1 MVHGT
6 VPAEGSSTA
15 TNKTM
20 SVALKNAM
28 LAGGGTMVASCDG
41 VTAGT
46 IGDGVDRIVDA
57 TDIIGNTPGSAHS
70 WWLIFFGAA
79 LGWLLVDKDSTSDG
93 GGAPGSVY
101 WSPAAGFTGGSTT
114 ARPTATDEQE
124 ITNSTNLFT
133 TSNGTFT
140 YHWQRVTTV
149 GQESFRFVATHS
161 SLASGPNVILVLE
174 KASTEVAAWTN
185 RVIAKYV
192 GGTSPAGDR
201 STWTAQG
208 WQSNVAGTARALLSV
223 GEVPPSATD
232 PDGDR
237 LAVPTGLNNTTIGR
251 LGFVDDF
258 FFVDDA
264 VTNLA
269 TFSDEDGTRGWVV
282 FDEVVMW
289 WGDRSTDP
297 GGGNIAGAKLL
308 RTHAPGEADDT
319 APVVTAVTPVGVL
332 PGTREQARRASI
344 TFNVTDD
351 DPGVVSNPILI
362 YTEEGRFEAL
372 YVSQLGGFVNGYTGT
387 TAPISGGT
395 QITVNA
401 PTNGW
406 WDDVR
411 FYQWPVD
418 GAGNVTA

>member
-6 VPAEGSSTA
+6 VPAEGTSTA

-20 SVALKNAM
+20 TVALKNAM

-41 VTAGT
+41 STAGT

-57 TDIIGNTPGSAHS
+57 TDVIGNSPGSAHT
-70 WWLIFFGAA
+70 WWVIAFASRGQI
-79 LGWLLVDKDSTSDG
+79 LVDKDSNSDG

-101 WSPAAGFTGGSTT
+101 FSEAGSFTGGSTT
-114 ARPTATDEQE
+114 ARPTAADEQE

-140 YHWQRVTTV
+140 YHWQECETS
-149 GQESFRFVATHS
+149 GQEGFRFVATHS
-161 SLASGPNVILVLE
+161 SLAAGPNVLFVIE
-174 KASTEVAAWTN
+174 KASSEVVAWTG
-185 RVIAKYV
+185 RVIARYC

-208 WQSNVAGTARALLSV
+208 WLSNVAGTARALLAV
-223 GEVPPSATD
+223 GETPPSALD

-237 LAVPTGLNNTTIGR
+237 LAVPCGLSNTTIGR

-269 TFSDEDGTRGWVV
+269 TLSDEDGIRGWVI

-289 WGDRSTDP
+289 WGDRATDP

-308 RTHAPGEADDT
+308 RTHAPGEADDV
-319 APVVTAVTPVGVL
+319 APVVTAVTPVGTL
-332 PGTREQARRASI
+332 AGTREQARRAAI
-344 TFNVTDD
+344 TFRFTDEE
-351 DPGVVSNPILI
+351 PGIVSNPVLI
-362 YTEEGRFEAL
+362 RHGDGRIEAL

-387 TAPISGGT
+387 TTAIADGT
-395 QITVNA
+395 EMTVNA
-401 PTNGW
+401 PTDGW
-406 WDDVR
+406 GDGIHI
-411 FYQWPVD
+411 YQWPVD
-418 GAGNVTA
+418 GAGNVAA